1 MTQSGHGWTGLTAIL
16 CAGSSANRYD
26 TSVLILRMGNEAA
39 RVHQVIAG
47 TAAAW
52 PLAARAQPLAMPVIG
67 YLDVGSPDG
76 SAPFVAA
83 FRKGLA
89 HTGQVEGKNVA
100 IEYRWA
106 DGHNDRLPELA
117 MDLVRQKV
125 TVIVTPGSTAAAL
138 AAKATTT
145 TIPIIFAIG
154 ADPIAAGLV
163 PSLNRP
169 GGNVTGVATLNAEV
183 GPKRLELLHQIV
195 PAAGIV
201 ALLINPTNP
210 VISEPLSRDAQ
221 VAARTLGI
229 RLHVLRASNDGEI
242 EAAFAALHGL
252 QVGGLV
258 IGSDQFF
265 NSRSAQLAAL
275 ALRHSLPAI
284 YQYRE
289 FTGAG
294 GLISYG
300 ASLTDAFQLAGVYT
314 GRILNGEKPADLP
327 VQQSTKVELTVNLK
341 TAKALGLTI
350 PPSLLVAA
358 DEVGRR
364 RGDRIDTAQTS
375 RNVRQ

>member
-1 MTQSGHGWTGLTAIL
+1 MKRRDFIK
-16 CAGSSANRYD
+16 
-26 TSVLILRMGNEAA
+26 
-39 RVHQVIAG
+39 VIACS
-47 TAAAW
+47 AAAW
-52 PLAARAQPLAMPVIG
+52 PFAAHAQQAAMPVIG

-76 SAPFVAA
+76 SAPIVAA
-83 FRKGLA
+83 FRRGLA
-89 HTGQVEGKNVA
+89 RTGQVEGRNVA

-117 MDLVRQKV
+117 ADLVRQKV
-125 TVIVTPGSTAAAL
+125 TVITTPGSTAAAL

-154 ADPIAAGLV
+154 ADPVAAGLV
-163 PSLNRP
+163 PALNRP
-169 GGNVTGVATLNAEV
+169 GGNVTGVATLNMEV
-183 GPKRLELLHQIV
+183 GPKRLELLHQVI
-195 PAAGIV
+195 PAASIF
-201 ALLINPTNP
+201 ALLTNPTNP

-221 VAARTLGI
+221 AAARTLGI
-229 RLHVLRASNDGEI
+229 RLHVLHASSDGEI

-252 QVGGLV
+252 EAGGLV

-265 NSRSAQLAAL
+265 NSRSGQLAAL

-289 FTGAG
+289 FTAAG

-300 ASLTDAFQLAGVYT
+300 ASLNDAFQLAGVYT

-341 TAKALGLTI
+341 TAKTLGLTI

-358 DEVGRR
+358 DEV
-364 RGDRIDTAQTS
+364 IE
-375 RNVRQ
+375 